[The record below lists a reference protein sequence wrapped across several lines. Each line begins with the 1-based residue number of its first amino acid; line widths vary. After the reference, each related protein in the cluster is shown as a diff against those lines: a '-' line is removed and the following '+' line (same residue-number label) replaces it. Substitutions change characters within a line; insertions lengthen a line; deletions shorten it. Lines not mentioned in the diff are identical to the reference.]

1 MKFGQKGGS
10 SIRVLRVAEAI
21 RHALAEFLTRQDLQN
36 PALVG
41 KSITVSE
48 VRLSP
53 DLREATVFV
62 LPLGAE
68 DNETVMEALN
78 QAAQFI
84 ATQIAKS
91 VSTRFIPRYH
101 FRLDERFA
109 EASRIEALLSSPR
122 VLRDLKKD
130 K

>member
-1 MKFGQKGGS
+1 MNRGQKGGP

-21 RHALAEFLTRQDLQN
+21 RHALAEFLTKQDLQN

-68 DNETVMEALN
+68 DNEMVLAALN
-78 QAAQFI
+78 QAAHFI
-84 ATQIAKS
+84 ASQIARR

-101 FRLDERFA
+101 FRSDERFA
-109 EASRIEALLSSPR
+109 EASRIEALLASPR

-130 K
+130 Q